1 MRACSLNCFLKY
13 ISKLLKENP
22 PIIHRT
28 HLIIF
33 VSMSFNP
40 FLKNESRYTST
51 YNNKSNRVNFSS
63 HKSPSD
69 LNTFSQRTSIK
80 VDNNSFPELFNKSS
94 DEKKDLVPTPNLT
107 DTNSVINY
115 KKVVTN
121 NLDNNK
127 LIADKLPQGWIGLHG
142 NRRNIINKKTETILE
157 EPNKI
162 MAKIVDK
169 LDSNSLRYK
178 SLFEEINGEG
188 SYDERYYLS
197 PVFDETDDE
206 SDEES
211 SINDEIVDELI
222 I

>member
-1 MRACSLNCFLKY
+1 MN
-13 ISKLLKENP
+13 
-22 PIIHRT
+22 
-28 HLIIF
+28 
-33 VSMSFNP
+33 FNP
-40 FLKNESRYTST
+40 FLKNESRHNSMS
-51 YNNKSNRVNFSS
+51 NNKPYRTNYSRND
-63 HKSPSD
+63 SPSD
-69 LNTFSQRTSIK
+69 TNLFSQRTSIK

-94 DEKKDLVPTPNLT
+94 DERKDLNSTSNQT
-107 DTNSVINY
+107 DTDSVINLVINY

-127 LIADKLPQGWIGLHG
+127 FIEDKLPQGWIGLRG

-162 MAKIVDK
+162 MAKIIDK